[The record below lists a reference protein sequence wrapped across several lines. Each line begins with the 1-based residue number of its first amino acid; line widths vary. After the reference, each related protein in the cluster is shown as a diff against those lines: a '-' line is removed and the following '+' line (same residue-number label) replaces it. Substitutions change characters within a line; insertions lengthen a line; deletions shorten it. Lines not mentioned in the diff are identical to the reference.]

1 MNNQKYAE
9 MKAKHPDWSDEQI
22 WTAISF
28 DMEADNV
35 IEKEGSDID
44 MNDPN
49 IMTEIINGA
58 RRWLEE
64 VLPQIF
70 EKVKKFFEDLITTLA
85 TWISKGLKYVIDLIS
100 KLF

>member
-35 IEKEGSDID
+35 IEKEGKDVNVDDPDI
-44 MNDPN
+44 
-49 IMTEIINGA
+49 IEQIVRGA

-64 VLPQIF
+64 VLPAIF
-70 EKVKKFFEDLITTLA
+70 EKVRTFFDNLITTLA

>member
-1 MNNQKYAE
+1 MNNQKYDE

-35 IEKEGSDID
+35 IEKEGSDIN

-49 IMTEIINGA
+49 IMTEIIYGA
-58 RRWLEE
+58 RSWLEE

-70 EKVKKFFEDLITTLA
+70 EKVKKFFDELINTLA
-85 TWISKGLKYVIDLIS
+85 KWISKGLEYVINLIG